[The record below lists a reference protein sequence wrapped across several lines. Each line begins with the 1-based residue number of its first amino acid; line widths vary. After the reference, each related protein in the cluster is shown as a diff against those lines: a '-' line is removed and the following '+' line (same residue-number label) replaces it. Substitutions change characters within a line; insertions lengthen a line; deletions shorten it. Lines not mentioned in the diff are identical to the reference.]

1 MRSYRTIS
9 TLPAVNCL
17 GGVFSAA
24 LSVGSRPPGVTWHFT
39 LRSPD
44 FPPPN
49 KSSGDCLANLRR
61 ACYLPMKT
69 ITRAF
74 FQKRNTTLFLEDH
87 LSHWQLETHFQSTL
101 FTIAS
106 HYLPLVRT
114 NNTLRNSKTHT
125 KPTTIRLSRL
135 RRAIKGVEYFL

>member
-1 MRSYRTIS
+1 MSSYLVLLQVGFTLPRTVASRAVRSYRTIS

-49 KSSGDCLANLRR
+49 KLSGDCLANLRG
-61 ACYLPMKT
+61 AYYLSIGT
-69 ITRAF
+69 ITSAF
-74 FQKRNTTLFLEDH
+74 SKAENF
-87 LSHWQLETHFQSTL
+87 
-101 FTIAS
+101 IAD
-106 HYLPLVRT
+106 
-114 NNTLRNSKTHT
+114 SK
-125 KPTTIRLSRL
+125 K
-135 RRAIKGVEYFL
+135 